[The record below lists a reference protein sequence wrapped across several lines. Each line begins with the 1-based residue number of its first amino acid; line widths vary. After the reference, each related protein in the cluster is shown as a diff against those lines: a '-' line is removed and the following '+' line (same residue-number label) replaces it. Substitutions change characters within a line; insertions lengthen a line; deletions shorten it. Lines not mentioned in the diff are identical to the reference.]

1 MKLKIIENLEKYNKD
16 LVDIENYYS
25 YVVDN
30 LSDDFTKE
38 EFKVVLVKAYML
50 YVKDDRL
57 KLGYKIFRDNKRD
70 FAEVFNR
77 GDLEVRHQL
86 LDLYCF
92 CHMASEWMDYKQIYS
107 FDVDTMEMLA
117 ETKQELTNEVLM
129 NLKLPYKVFAI
140 ENEIEFD
147 SGIVDS
153 MLVKKTDTGYGFY
166 LFNKEEKDKFKHQF
180 LEIKLNSKSYSELLD
195 SYETELRKFYNMIF
209 NMLMYLAQ
217 PKVEILKIRN
227 QIHERKNNKSFYGVA
242 YEQNKVGYT
251 LGSAIRQYKLIYEK
265 GESLSNPKHK
275 GGVKKPHTR
284 CGHFHH
290 YWTGKG
296 RTELIVKYV
305 EPTFVLGGSSKPTIR
320 KVK

>member
-16 LVDIENYYS
+16 LVDIESYYG

-30 LSDDFTKE
+30 LNDDYTEE
-38 EFKVVLVKAYML
+38 EFKAVLVKAYML
-50 YVKDDRL
+50 YVKDDWL
-57 KLGYKIFRDNKRD
+57 KLGYKIFKDNKRD
-70 FAEVFNR
+70 FAEIFNR

-92 CHMASEWMDYKQIYS
+92 CHMASEWRNYKQIYN

-117 ETKQELTNEVLM
+117 ETKQELTNEILM

-140 ENEIEFD
+140 ENEFEFD

-153 MLVKKTDTGYGFY
+153 MIVKKTDTGYGFY

-180 LEIKLNSKSYSELLD
+180 LEIKLNSKSYNELLD
-195 SYETELRKFYNMIF
+195 SYDTELRKFYNMIF

-217 PKVEILKIRN
+217 PKVEIFKTRN
-227 QIHERKNNKSFYGVA
+227 QVKERKNVKSFYGIS
-242 YEQNKVGYT
+242 YEKNDVGYT
-251 LGSAIRQYKLIYEK
+251 LGQAIRNYKVRYQSI
-265 GESLSNPKHK
+265 ESHNKT
-275 GGVKKPHTR
+275 GGIKKPHLR

-290 YWTGKG
+290 YWCGKG
-296 RTELIVKYV
+296 RTDLIVKYV
-305 EPTFVLGGSSKPTIR
+305 EPTFIKGGSVNQPTLH
-320 KVK
+320 KVKI